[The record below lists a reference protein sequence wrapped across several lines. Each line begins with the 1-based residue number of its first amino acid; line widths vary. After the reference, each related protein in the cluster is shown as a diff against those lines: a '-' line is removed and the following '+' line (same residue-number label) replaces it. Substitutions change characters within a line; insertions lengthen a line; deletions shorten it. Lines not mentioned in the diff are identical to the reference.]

1 MVLHLLENSRDNLR
15 SHLFLPVWRRVRILP
30 PESLRVE
37 RGDGKGT
44 ELVSGETV
52 PADLREG

>member
-1 MVLHLLENSRDNLR
+1 MHKFHTQV
-15 SHLFLPVWRRVRILP
+15 RV
-30 PESLRVE
+30 V
-37 RGDGKGT
+37 RGDGKAT

>member
-1 MVLHLLENSRDNLR
+1 LLMKELKKINSW
-15 SHLFLPVWRRVRILP
+15 VV
-30 PESLRVE
+30 
-37 RGDGKGT
+37 RGDRKGT

>member
-1 MVLHLLENSRDNLR
+1 MRNLTHNIVL
-15 SHLFLPVWRRVRILP
+15 F
-30 PESLRVE
+30 LRVE
-37 RGDGKGT
+37 AGKKPLRVVRGDGKGT

>member
-1 MVLHLLENSRDNLR
+1 VRQKPNLR
-15 SHLFLPVWRRVRILP
+15 NVNSAILK
-30 PESLRVE
+30 SICSTRLRTFV

-52 PADLREG
+52 SDDLREG

>member
-1 MVLHLLENSRDNLR
+1 
-15 SHLFLPVWRRVRILP
+15 VWRRVRILP
-30 PESLRVE
+30 PQSLRVV